1 MLAATF
7 LAPFLIPMFF
17 YVIHGKL
24 FAQKT
29 ASTTPASSGRA
40 ALEPSGAGA
49 AE

>member
-17 YVIHGKL
+17 HVIHGKV
-24 FAQKT
+24 FKPKA
-29 ASTTPASSGRA
+29 ASRATSTGPA
-40 ALEPSGAGA
+40 ALDASGAGA